1 VPQSSLKLFRMQKI
15 IITTIA
21 IISCLGTFAQNSTIE
36 GNIKQADSTTAL
48 PGASIYLEKTDI
60 GTSSNGN
67 GNYILTNVPA
77 GNYIL
82 VVSNIGYHSVR
93 KEITI
98 EDNSTTTLNFIL
110 TESVSILTEV
120 TVTGGSIGVKDIP
133 GSVHYITPKEMEKF
147 SYTDIN
153 RVLRT
158 VPGVNIQ
165 EEDGFGLFPSI
176 GLRGTG
182 VERNTKITVM
192 EDGVLMAPAPYSA
205 PAAYYFPTI
214 GRMQGVEIIKGSSQI
229 KYGPYTTG
237 GAINLISTQIPDQF
251 SGKITMLGGSFGGR
265 NLHATLGSS
274 HKNFAYMIET
284 FQYASNGFKQLDGGG
299 NKGFDRNSGFIKQD
313 YLAKIRVNTNADAK
327 IYQSLTFKIGQ
338 STGDINETYLGLTQE
353 DFDANPIRRYAGS
366 QVDNI
371 ATKQTQFSL
380 THRAKLS
387 KLFNVT
393 TVAYRTNFNRNWY
406 KLDNV
411 KDSTGTKTKIGALL
425 DNPAN
430 SNDAY
435 DILTGTSS
443 VNDDALSVIANNRIY
458 YSQGVQT
465 TLNFNFKTNKIKH
478 NIDLGIRVHEDQ
490 IDRFQWVDEY
500 AMNSGVMEMTKAGI
514 YGTES
519 NRVETA
525 NAIATYLQYK
535 INVGKFTA
543 TPGIRYENIT
553 QKRLDYGKKDTERTG
568 IDLSERSNTIGVF
581 IPGIGLDYRFTKHL
595 STFAGI
601 HKGFAPPG
609 SKDELEPEESV
620 NYELGT
626 RYAKN
631 GLSGQSV
638 LFFNNYT
645 NLLGADLEA
654 AGGGGTNEQFNGGA
668 VQTKGIEFNVTYDLL
683 YLKSNSSFRLPVSLI
698 YSYTDAKFLND
709 FDSEFDGWGEVSA
722 GDQFPYLA
730 NNQFTILLSLEHH
743 KFSINLSGKYMDE
756 MRTVPGQGEI
766 LSNEKTNSYFV
777 IDASANYNVHKNI
790 SLFANATNLT
800 NEVYVVA
807 RRPAGLRPGLPR
819 AFNVGIRSIF

>member
-1 VPQSSLKLFRMQKI
+1 MPQSSLKLFRMQKI

-82 VVSNIGYHSVR
+82 IVSNIGYHSVR

-393 TVAYRTNFNRNWY
+393 TVAYRTNFKCKGLVY
-406 KLDNV
+406 FCV
-411 KDSTGTKTKIGALL
+411 SIGV
-425 DNPAN
+425 N
-430 SNDAY
+430 SNFCQ
-435 DILTGTSS
+435 
-443 VNDDALSVIANNRIY
+443 VI
-458 YSQGVQT
+458 
-465 TLNFNFKTNKIKH
+465 
-478 NIDLGIRVHEDQ
+478 
-490 IDRFQWVDEY
+490 
-500 AMNSGVMEMTKAGI
+500 
-514 YGTES
+514 
-519 NRVETA
+519 
-525 NAIATYLQYK
+525 
-535 INVGKFTA
+535 
-543 TPGIRYENIT
+543 
-553 QKRLDYGKKDTERTG
+553 
-568 IDLSERSNTIGVF
+568 
-581 IPGIGLDYRFTKHL
+581 
-595 STFAGI
+595 
-601 HKGFAPPG
+601 
-609 SKDELEPEESV
+609 
-620 NYELGT
+620 
-626 RYAKN
+626 
-631 GLSGQSV
+631 
-638 LFFNNYT
+638 
-645 NLLGADLEA
+645 
-654 AGGGGTNEQFNGGA
+654 
-668 VQTKGIEFNVTYDLL
+668 LL
-683 YLKSNSSFRLPVSLI
+683 YKP
-698 YSYTDAKFLND
+698 
-709 FDSEFDGWGEVSA
+709 
-722 GDQFPYLA
+722 
-730 NNQFTILLSLEHH
+730 
-743 KFSINLSGKYMDE
+743 
-756 MRTVPGQGEI
+756 
-766 LSNEKTNSYFV
+766 
-777 IDASANYNVHKNI
+777 
-790 SLFANATNLT
+790 
-800 NEVYVVA
+800 
-807 RRPAGLRPGLPR
+807 
-819 AFNVGIRSIF
+819 

>member
-1 VPQSSLKLFRMQKI
+1 MQKI

-21 IISCLGTFAQNSTIE
+21 IMSCLSAFAQNSTIE
-36 GNIKQADSTTAL
+36 GNIKQTDSTTAL
-48 PGASIYLEKTDI
+48 PGVSIYLEKTNI

-67 GNYILTNVPA
+67 GNYTINDIPA
-77 GNYIL
+77 GDYTL
-82 VVSNIGYHSVR
+82 VVSNIGYHSIR
-93 KEITI
+93 KKLTVEN
-98 EDNSTTTLNFIL
+98 NSTLTLNFIL
-110 TESVSILTEV
+110 TESISTLSEV

-192 EDGVLMAPAPYSA
+192 EDGVLMAPAPYAA
-205 PAAYYFPTI
+205 PAAYYFPTM

-251 SGKITMLGGSFGGR
+251 SGKITLLGGSFGGR
-265 NLHATLGSS
+265 NLHAVVGNS

-284 FQYASNGFKQLDGGG
+284 FQYGSNGFRQLDGGG
-299 NKGFDRNSGFIKQD
+299 NRGFDRNSGFVKQD
-313 YLAKIRVNTNADAK
+313 YLAKFRVNTNADAK

-353 DFDANPIRRYAGS
+353 DFDTNPIRRYAGS

-371 ATKQTQFSL
+371 ATEQTQFSL
-380 THRAKLS
+380 THRAKFS
-387 KLFNVT
+387 KWLNVT
-393 TVAYRTNFNRNWY
+393 TVAYRTNFSRNWY

-425 DNPAN
+425 DDPFS

-435 DILTGTSS
+435 AILTGTSS
-443 VNDDALSVIANNRIY
+443 VNDDALFVKANNRNY

-465 TLNFNFKTNKIKH
+465 TLNFNFKTNKTKH

-500 AMNSGVMEMTKAGI
+500 AMNSGVMQLTKAGT

-553 QKRLDYGKKDTERTG
+553 QKRLDYGKNDTERTG
-568 IDLSERSNTIGVF
+568 IDLSERSNTVGVF
-581 IPGIGLDYRFTKHL
+581 IPGIGLDYRLTNHL
-595 STFAGI
+595 STFAGV

-631 GLSGQSV
+631 GLSGQAV
-638 LFFNNYT
+638 LFFNNYK

-683 YLKSNSSFRLPVSLI
+683 YSKINSNFRLPVSLV

-730 NNQFTILLSLEHH
+730 NNQLTILLSLEHH
-743 KFSINLSGKYMDE
+743 KFSVNLSGKYMDE

-766 LSNEKTNSYFV
+766 LLNEKTDSYMVF
-777 IDASANYNVHKNI
+777 DASASYSLQKNI
-790 SLFANATNLT
+790 AFFANVTNLT
-800 NEVYVVA
+800 DQVYVVA
-807 RRPAGLRPGLPR
+807 RRPAGLRPGMPR
-819 AFNVGIRSIF
+819 AFNVGLKANF